1 MLSCLVWTE
10 YSHVN
15 SLKNKYHLFYNT
27 EDPHSTSFGFLGVWR
42 NVYLAVFLHRCI
54 QVRKDG
60 GLAPG
65 RGRGLMGSMSPE
77 RLLKYDEQS
86 PSKLKC
92 DDELYKFV
100 SETKFPW
107 EGRLPPDCLES
118 LSLNL
123 LFGSLGIIPSCRLG
137 LFLSERSFAYHEG
150 GPCSSAYLID
160 LDSISFWCRISKGQ
174 LRGHFAF
181 KVPH

>member
-1 MLSCLVWTE
+1 MLSFLVWNE
-10 YSHVN
+10 YSHLN
-15 SLKNKYHLFYNT
+15 SLKNKYHLFCNT

-77 RLLKYDEQS
+77 RLLKY
-86 PSKLKC
+86 
-92 DDELYKFV
+92 ELYKFV
-100 SETKFPW
+100 SPTKLPW
-107 EGRLPPDCLES
+107 EGGLPPDCLEP

-123 LFGSLGIIPSCRLG
+123 LFGSLGIVPPCRLG
-137 LFLSERSFAYHEG
+137 LFLSERSFAYHERG
-150 GPCSSAYLID
+150 SCYPAYLID
-160 LDSISFWCRISKGQ
+160 LDSISFWCKISKGQ
-174 LRGHFAF
+174 LRVHFAF
-181 KVPH
+181 KAPH